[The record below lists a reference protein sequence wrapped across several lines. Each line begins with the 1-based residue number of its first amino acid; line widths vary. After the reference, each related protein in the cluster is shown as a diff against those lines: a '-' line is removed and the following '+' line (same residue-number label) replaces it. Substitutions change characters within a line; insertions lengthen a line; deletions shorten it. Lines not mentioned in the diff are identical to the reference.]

1 MNFNSAKL
9 SKLLYVI
16 LVAACILLTLLMY
29 KQRHTRKLFKQ
40 AAKLTFYNIQPD
52 QVADGKYRGKVYTNF
67 LHVQL
72 DVTVLDHKITKIDII
87 ENEGAYGKKIDPL
100 LDEIIAQNNSVV
112 PAVKGEE
119 LASIVFISCVDDAL
133 FKGITEE
140 RKAELTAKA
149 QEVQNARVQN

>member
-1 MNFNSAKL
+1 M
-9 SKLLYVI
+9 
-16 LVAACILLTLLMY
+16 
-29 KQRHTRKLFKQ
+29 
-40 AAKLTFYNIQPD
+40 
-52 QVADGKYRGKVYTNF
+52 
-67 LHVQL
+67 
-72 DVTVLDHKITKIDII
+72 DHKITKIDII